1 MGSGLG
7 WLSKELLCSQKEAQG
22 FAWKDLCPEFVGLVP
37 KPYSP
42 STSTST
48 VFSRR
53 SYLTTPVCMAHPS
66 FELMCRVTSELS
78 SLVCPHTSLSWRLP
92 EGNQFLYEHQ
102 TININF
108 DMNHHKRS
116 PSDITWV
123 DKTSHQ
129 MFVPASQFLSGELP
143 RTSVLSRLRFACLP
157 LSTPFLP
164 ELWSYPSTSTKILPL
179 GFHCILTSCYPQGCM
194 FRPRNTISCSRG
206 TSFFLLQGYSCS
218 MCDSLGLEFSL
229 SPCLPAANSFFFF

>member
-129 MFVPASQFLSGELP
+129 MFVPPHSSCLGNSPEPLYCQDWGLLASLWAPPSFQNCGPTLP
-143 RTSVLSRLRFACLP
+143 PQPKSCHWGFTVFSLLATLRVACLD
-157 LSTPFLP
+157 P
-164 ELWSYPSTSTKILPL
+164 ETLLVAL
-179 GFHCILTSCYPQGCM
+179 EGHLFSCYRVILVPCA
-194 FRPRNTISCSRG
+194 I
-206 TSFFLLQGYSCS
+206 LLV
-218 MCDSLGLEFSL
+218 
-229 SPCLPAANSFFFF
+229 